1 MLPLIGTLQLLIMT
15 LLKKTLV
22 AAAVFVIGGI
32 LIYQVRS
39 RSQTSVPPLVKLP
52 PVGSDKPRPRDGGSV
67 MEQIAKA
74 RDIKPT
80 IDRKKELERLKAM
93 GGRTNRLATGNLS
106 NGVAM
111 NCSPNG
117 RSGTLPEGP
126 TM

>member
-1 MLPLIGTLQLLIMT
+1 MT

-32 LIYQVRS
+32 LIYQVRI
-39 RSQTSVPPLVKLP
+39 RSQTSASPLGTLP
-52 PVGSDKPRPRDGGSV
+52 PVGSDKPWPRDGGSV
-67 MEQIAKA
+67 VEQIAKA

-80 IDRKKELERLKAM
+80 IDRKKELERLMAM
-93 GGRTNRLATGNLS
+93 GGKMNRLATGDLS

-117 RSGTLPEGP
+117 RSGTLSERP